1 MRMRMKLA
9 LFGPMLFVAFG
20 ALTSPAS
27 AKIDEIRLGVV
38 HNLRLD
44 HGDIVDGKED
54 GENVELEIASSSPD
68 LLNII
73 GSPRPYVVASINTD
87 DGVSFGG
94 VGLIWRWEFA
104 DGWAFEPGFGYII
117 HDGEIDNP
125 FAAGSAAAATFEAD
139 HQLLGS
145 RDLFRTSLAL
155 EREFGDHFAGQIYW
169 QHMSHGQILDT
180 GRNQGLDYVGL
191 RFIYRLNTDPAND

>member
-1 MRMRMKLA
+1 MKLTP
-9 LFGPMLFVAFG
+9 LFGGLAVVAAFL
-20 ALTSPAS
+20 AAPAE
-27 AKIDEIRLGVV
+27 ANIDEIRVGSVG
-38 HNLRLD
+38 NIRND
-44 HGDIVDGKED
+44 HGDIVEGKHE
-54 GENVELEIASSSPD
+54 GANIEIEIVSSSPD
-68 LLNII
+68 LLNLV
-73 GSPRPYVVASINTD
+73 GSPRPYLMGSIATD
-87 DGVSFGG
+87 DGGVSFGG
-94 VGLIWRWEFA
+94 VGVLWRWEFA

-125 FAAGSAAAATFEAD
+125 FSAGSPAAAAFEAE

>member
-1 MRMRMKLA
+1 MKLTLFCSTLA
-9 LFGPMLFVAFG
+9 LAVAG
-20 ALTSPAS
+20 LVSPAA
-27 AKIDEIRLGVV
+27 AKIDEIRLGAVG
-38 HNLRLD
+38 NIRSD
-44 HGDIVDGKED
+44 HGEIVDGKEE
-54 GENVELEIASSSPD
+54 GANIELEIVSSSPD
-68 LLNII
+68 FLNLL
-73 GSPRPYVVASINTD
+73 GSPRPYIMGSANTDD

-125 FAAGSAAAATFEAD
+125 FAPGSPAAVDFEAD

-145 RDLFRTSLAL
+145 RDLFRSTFAL
-155 EREFGDHFAGQIYW
+155 EREFGSRFAAQLYW

-191 RFIYRLNTDPAND
+191 RVLYRLDPDAAD